1 LNLLKARSDLNLNFL
16 PKMNFEFYNFNI
28 QSKMLSHFEFLFAM
42 AIPLLLLSG
51 FGNGDDYMQE
61 PALDS
66 REQEAVYKV
75 LEAINSDIDWRGMF
89 PDNLCTGGIH
99 GIVCTGGIHGIV
111 LGQCLQWFHYCCL

>member
-1 LNLLKARSDLNLNFL
+1 VPETSHRSPKRSAVSLLHR
-16 PKMNFEFYNFNI
+16 
-28 QSKMLSHFEFLFAM
+28 FEFLFAM

-51 FGNGDDYMQE
+51 FGNGDDYMQG

-75 LEAINSDIDWRGMF
+75 LEAINSDIDWRGLF
-89 PDNLCTGGIH
+89 PDNL
-99 GIVCTGGIHGIV
+99 CTGGIHGIV